1 MTVSSTLAPA
11 AYIPVA
17 HARPRRREGRRRLV
31 FVLLALAH
39 ALICRFIQDKVL
51 AESGVFEYMG
61 LHWMPANLAQELVF
75 LILAVAPALLF
86 IPVRLA
92 RGSDLLLIILYG
104 AVYVPTTALFPNVV
118 SGGVTP
124 AFWLTMVCFVGL
136 YLAATLARLEPGGAG
151 GRIAM
156 ADNRYDLLLF
166 GAALAVI
173 ASYLAFVPI
182 QVIELDLTRVYEF
195 RAAFGDQMS
204 KLSPILLYVF
214 VNSALALSPIMIV
227 RGILRKN
234 WPMVLLAF
242 GLTYYTF
249 AVTSYR
255 SMLFVAA
262 FVAALTV
269 LSRTRIP
276 VAISVFGFFVGVA
289 VGVMS
294 LDALAHSDVPAN
306 TFAVH
311 YRLFGNSA
319 TITSAYL
326 DIFSSHPKFYYSQSF
341 LRLFIRPPTEIPYPL
356 LVGHEISSVQ
366 NVWANGNIVA
376 DAFAN
381 LGYVGVLLTF
391 VALGLFLCGYN
402 YVTLA
407 KDRVVAALTLVAPG
421 FYLSNGGLQS
431 AVLSGGLGVT
441 VLLMLI
447 YPASPAPQVSL
458 RSPSV
463 PTRQD
468 D

>member
-1 MTVSSTLAPA
+1 MTVSSALAPA
-11 AYIPVA
+11 SFASAA
-17 HARPRRREGRRRLV
+17 HARPRRREGRRRLL
-31 FVLLALAH
+31 FVLLALGH
-39 ALICRFIQDKVL
+39 ALICRFIQDQVL
-51 AESGVFEYMG
+51 AQSGVFEYMG
-61 LHWMPANLAQELVF
+61 LHWLPANLAQELVF
-75 LILAVAPALLF
+75 LVLAVAPALLF
-86 IPVRLA
+86 IPVRLT
-92 RGSDLLLIILYG
+92 RGSDLLLIIIYG
-104 AVYVPTTALFPNVV
+104 TVFVPTTALFPNVV

-124 AFWLTMVCFVGL
+124 ALWLTLVSFAGL
-136 YLAATLARLEPGGAG
+136 WLAAALARLEPGGMG
-151 GRIAM
+151 WRLAM

-166 GAALAVI
+166 GAAAAVI

-227 RGILRKN
+227 RGILRRN
-234 WPMVLLAF
+234 WAMVLLAF

-255 SMLFVAA
+255 SMLFVAL

-269 LSRTRIP
+269 LSRTRIS
-276 VAISVFGFFVGVA
+276 VAISIFGFFVAVA
-289 VGVMS
+289 VAVVG
-294 LDALAHSDVPAN
+294 LDALSHADVPAN
-306 TFAVH
+306 TFAIH

-341 LRLFIRPPTEIPYPL
+341 MRLFIRPPTEIPYPL
-356 LVGHEISSVQ
+356 LVGHEISTVQ
-366 NVWANGNIVA
+366 NVWANGNMVA

-381 LGYVGVLLTF
+381 LGYAGVLLTLA
-391 VALGLFLCGYN
+391 ALGVFLCAYN
-402 YVTLA
+402 HLTLA

-441 VLLMLI
+441 VLLMLV
-447 YPASPAPQVSL
+447 YPDSPAPML
-458 RSPSV
+458 RVGADREPAPGV
-463 PTRQD
+463 
-468 D
+468 